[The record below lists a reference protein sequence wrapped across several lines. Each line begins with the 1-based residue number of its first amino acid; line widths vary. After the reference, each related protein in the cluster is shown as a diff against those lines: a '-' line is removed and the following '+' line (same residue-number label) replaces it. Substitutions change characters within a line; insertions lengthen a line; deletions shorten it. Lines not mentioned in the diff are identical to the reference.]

1 MEHAVHLGAC
11 HFIQVVSPTSA
22 RVLVKKIKKALC
34 DAKIDDIGIDLNTLE
49 ADPADEDDDDN
60 DDNASEAEDFSVGD
74 TIGKSL
80 MLVKQVSTIWYK
92 QIIMC

>member
-34 DAKIDDIGIDLNTLE
+34 DAKIDDTGIDLDTLE
-49 ADPADEDDDDN
+49 ADPTDEDDDDVN
-60 DDNASEAEDFSVGD
+60 VDDNNASEAEDFSVGD

-80 MLVKQVSTIWYK
+80 ALVKQVNMI
-92 QIIMC
+92 

>member
-22 RVLVKKIKKALC
+22 HVLVKKIKKALH
-34 DAKIDDIGIDLNTLE
+34 DAKIDDTGIDLDTLE
-49 ADPADEDDDDN
+49 ADPADEDDN
-60 DDNASEAEDFSVGD
+60 DDDVNDDDASEAEDFSVGD

-80 MLVKQVSTIWYK
+80 VLVKQVSTI
-92 QIIMC
+92 

>member
-22 RVLVKKIKKALC
+22 CVLVKKIKKALC
-34 DAKIDDIGIDLNTLE
+34 DAKIDDTGIDLNTLE
-49 ADPADEDDDDN
+49 ADPADEDDDD
-60 DDNASEAEDFSVGD
+60 DASEAEDFSVGD

-80 MLVKQVSTIWYK
+80 VLVKQVSTI
-92 QIIMC
+92 

>member
-22 RVLVKKIKKALC
+22 RVLVKKIKKALR
-34 DAKIDDIGIDLNTLE
+34 DAKIDDTGIDLDTLE
-49 ADPADEDDDDN
+49 ADPVDEDDDD
-60 DDNASEAEDFSVGD
+60 DDASEAEDFSVGD

-80 MLVKQVSTIWYK
+80 ALVKQVSTI
-92 QIIMC
+92 